1 VFSIVVLSV
10 IELFQKEGIMMKRHL
25 IIGIGVS
32 GLLGLATLSLAQEE
46 PPGTGEQSVSFPPS
60 YNCSTGSPCRNVTGE
75 IFRIEESYWVK
86 TPEGKETHMKVTRD
100 TKMEGLPKVGDN
112 IAAQLSSTG
121 DANAIIK
128 LDEIP
133 KPKDLNLP
141 ARSQKDLR

>member
-1 VFSIVVLSV
+1 MKG
-10 IELFQKEGIMMKRHL
+10 LFKKEGITMKPYL
-25 IIGIGVS
+25 IVGMAVS
-32 GLLGLATLSLAQEE
+32 GLLGLATLSLAQEQE
-46 PPGTGEQSVSFPPS
+46 APVMGEQSVSFPPS
-60 YNCSTGSPCRNVTGE
+60 YNCSTNSPCRNVTGE

-86 TPEGKETHMKVTRD
+86 SPEGKETHMKVTRD

>member
-1 VFSIVVLSV
+1 
-10 IELFQKEGIMMKRHL
+10 
-25 IIGIGVS
+25 
-32 GLLGLATLSLAQEE
+32 
-46 PPGTGEQSVSFPPS
+46 
-60 YNCSTGSPCRNVTGE
+60 VTGE

-86 TPEGKETHMKVTRD
+86 SPEGKETHMKVTRD

-121 DANAIIK
+121 DANAIVK

-133 KPKDLNLP
+133 KPKDLSLP

>member
-1 VFSIVVLSV
+1 MN
-10 IELFQKEGIMMKRHL
+10 ELFKKEGITMKPYL
-25 IIGIGVS
+25 IVGIAVS
-32 GLLGLATLSLAQEE
+32 GLLGLATLSLAQEQE
-46 PPGTGEQSVSFPPS
+46 PPVTGEQSVSFPPS
-60 YNCSTGSPCRNVTGE
+60 YNCSTSSPCRNVTGE

-86 TPEGKETHMKVTRD
+86 SPEGKETHMKVTRD